1 MKTGN
6 PERGFQKKK
15 NNERFSLVRK
25 HKAKLE
31 CLKKN
36 KQTKSHIL
44 SPNMVTQQENKSR
57 GILLSGRCL
66 AKYAKTNSLK

>member
-1 MKTGN
+1 MKTEN

-31 CLKKN
+31 CLKK
-36 KQTKSHIL
+36 KQT
-44 SPNMVTQQENKSR
+44 NKITYSFSQH
-57 GILLSGRCL
+57 G
-66 AKYAKTNSLK
+66 NSARK